1 MTLTQR
7 LYRPTRNTYQRL
19 LNREHFLERKQR
31 RQFFSQFVHQG
42 NLVFDVGAHRGHY
55 AETFMELGARV
66 VAVEP
71 NPALADE
78 IRRHY
83 PQITVVAKA
92 VGAKPGTAEL
102 TLGRD
107 TEHSTL
113 STEWASRHTGRWNGT
128 VTVEVT
134 TLAELIGAYGRPD
147 FVKIDVEGYETEV
160 LRCPTAP
167 IPALC
172 FEFQAAALDKQP
184 LLLLHGY
191 EFAVSTAPY
200 ELGDWGSLED
210 AWAVMRDFQ
219 AHEPGGSGDVFA
231 RLPLV

>member
-134 TLAELIGAYGRPD
+134 TLAELIGAYGRP
-147 FVKIDVEGYETEV
+147 
-160 LRCPTAP
+160 
-167 IPALC
+167 
-172 FEFQAAALDKQP
+172 